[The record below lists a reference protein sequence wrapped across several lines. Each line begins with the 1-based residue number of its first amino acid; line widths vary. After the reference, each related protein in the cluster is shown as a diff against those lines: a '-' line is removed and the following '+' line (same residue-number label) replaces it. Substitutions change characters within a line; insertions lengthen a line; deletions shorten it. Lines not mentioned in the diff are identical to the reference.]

1 MFGGKTKR
9 RKYQNSVFSQMALLH
24 IKNANMNFHMQ
35 SDY

>member
-1 MFGGKTKR
+1 MFGDKTKR
-9 RKYQNSVFSQMALLH
+9 KKYLNSVFSQMALLD